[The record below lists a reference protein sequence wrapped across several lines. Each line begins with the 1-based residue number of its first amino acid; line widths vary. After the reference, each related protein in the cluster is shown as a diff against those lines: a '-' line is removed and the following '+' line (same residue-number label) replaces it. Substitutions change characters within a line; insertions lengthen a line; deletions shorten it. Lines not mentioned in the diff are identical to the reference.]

1 MASQL
6 HSWIPSFHL
15 CSDPAKKK
23 IGKSKESLWKSV
35 VIGNLTILKNH
46 KKFTIKFSLLK
57 NWFRGLVLKWLL
69 SDQNLTHI
77 RQNQF
82 KKPGTAPSILN
93 ILMNLEMISEVD
105 FKWWSIM
112 ALIHSSSQCQLKAKK
127 RKNIPPPAPYT
138 NGSFFQL
145 SLLWGQMKPYR
156 FGIELIPS
164 KFIRNNL
171 SKKGKKLRISIT
183 TCFLNITKSKM
194 RKKRQNQM
202 PISTSIFKNTLQIFE
217 NL

>member
-1 MASQL
+1 
-6 HSWIPSFHL
+6 
-15 CSDPAKKK
+15 
-23 IGKSKESLWKSV
+23 
-35 VIGNLTILKNH
+35 
-46 KKFTIKFSLLK
+46 
-57 NWFRGLVLKWLL
+57 
-69 SDQNLTHI
+69 
-77 RQNQF
+77 
-82 KKPGTAPSILN
+82 
-93 ILMNLEMISEVD
+93 MNLEMISEVD

-217 NL
+217 NLWIITAKFILFQKLKIFQKQFRNKKLNHSKNLRSS